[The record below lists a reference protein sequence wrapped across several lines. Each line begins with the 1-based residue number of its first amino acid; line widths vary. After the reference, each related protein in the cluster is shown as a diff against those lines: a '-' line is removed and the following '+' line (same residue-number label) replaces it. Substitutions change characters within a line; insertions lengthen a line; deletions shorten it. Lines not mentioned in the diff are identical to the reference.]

1 MTIYCLLHYYGPTE
15 STYGDVAALGCYTDL
30 ATIAE
35 VEKKYRSISGFAHYP
50 NGFCVVEHAV
60 IGETDCDYEAV
71 YLAEVYIHDNQYEF
85 ERDFCLG
92 VFANRASAEKRMSV
106 FQKNN
111 VQFIGKSG
119 LCVECMVSRYEL
131 NKMEWREGFITETT

>member
-1 MTIYCLLHYYGPTE
+1 MFATLLWTDRINLWRCCRSRVLYRL
-15 STYGDVAALGCYTDL
+15 GDDCRSG
-30 ATIAE
+30 
-35 VEKKYRSISGFAHYP
+35 KKYRSISGFAHYP